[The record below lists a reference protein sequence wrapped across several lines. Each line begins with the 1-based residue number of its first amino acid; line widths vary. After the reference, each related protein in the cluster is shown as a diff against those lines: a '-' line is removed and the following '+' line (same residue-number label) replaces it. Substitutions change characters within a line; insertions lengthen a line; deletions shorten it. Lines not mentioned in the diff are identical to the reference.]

1 MPTKNPRILEIKF
14 QIQSTPFL
22 LINTYFPCDPR
33 IDNFD
38 DTELINLLSDIKVL
52 IENSGCTNVLLTGD
66 LNIHFERS
74 TRFTQIVLNQ
84 LEDLQLNL
92 LWHQPEY
99 SVDYTYSCMQN
110 NNLHFSTIDHFAL
123 SKRMLDSVFEGGVI
137 HSGENLSKHSAI
149 CLKLDSG
156 QLNLQLERPQ
166 PVKKTCWINATE
178 EAKELFKYTL
188 ASKINDLP
196 RYECISC
203 HDLTCQKVIHHSGI
217 ENYTLDL
224 LDAMES
230 SGHECLPIIET
241 SGNSKN
247 SRILGWSQHVKPYAD
262 DSKFWYRLWLSAGKP
277 LQGELFINMKI
288 SRRQFKYAVKRLKRC
303 EDKLKNE
310 KFLNSLCL
318 LYTSD
323 AADE

>member
-1 MPTKNPRILEIKF
+1 M
-14 QIQSTPFL
+14 
-22 LINTYFPCDPR
+22 
-33 IDNFD
+33 
-38 DTELINLLSDIKVL
+38 
-52 IENSGCTNVLLTGD
+52 
-66 LNIHFERS
+66 
-74 TRFTQIVLNQ
+74 
-84 LEDLQLNL
+84 
-92 LWHQPEY
+92 
-99 SVDYTYSCMQN
+99 DYTYSCMQD
-110 NNLHFSTIDHFAL
+110 NNLYFSAIDHFAH

-137 HSGENLSKHSAI
+137 HSGENLSNHSAI
-149 CLKLDSG
+149 YLKLDSG
-156 QLNLQLERPQ
+156 HLNLQLEQPQ

-188 ASKINDLP
+188 ASKIKDLP

-241 SGNSKN
+241 SGDSKN

-262 DSKFWYRLWLSAGKP
+262 DSKFWYQLWLSAGKP

-288 SRRQFKYAVKRLKRC
+288 SRRQFKYAVRRLKRC

-310 KFLNSLCL
+310 KFLNSLLEKDGNFFKELKKFRGKSCNISSCVDGQVGASNIANKFASNYRD
-318 LYTSD
+318 LYNKVDFEGAKS
-323 AADE
+323 AAS